1 MYIKLPFYTHRQIY
15 RFLGD
20 CVKVEVGDW
29 PLRKV
34 LLQMDKSSSTAGPSF
49 PTGPT
54 GPTGPFSRTIKLE
67 AHVLAYLGQYMNT
80 FEESIKNLCTS
91 AQTQSS
97 QVNTASSHGR
107 S

>member
-1 MYIKLPFYTHRQIY
+1 MQT
-15 RFLGD
+15 
-20 CVKVEVGDW
+20 
-29 PLRKV
+29 
-34 LLQMDKSSSTAGPSF
+34 SSGPS
-49 PTGPT
+49 GPQA
-54 GPTGPFSRTIKLE
+54 PVNRTIKLE

-97 QVNTASSHGR
+97 QVNTASSRGR

>member
-1 MYIKLPFYTHRQIY
+1 MYIKLAFYTHRQIS

-29 PLRKV
+29 PLWKV
-34 LLQMDKSSSTAGPSF
+34 LLQMDKSSSPAGPSF

-54 GPTGPFSRTIKLE
+54 GPLSRTIKLE